1 MDKKKFREFLDKYE
15 YDAEI
20 IFVIFMI
27 LLFSAMIEI
36 AVVSQVSMPW
46 GFIDVMI
53 NLVQTFFS
61 FVFLSQLFDLM
72 NEWEKFKD
80 RN

>member
-53 NLVQTFFS
+53 NLVQIFFS

-80 RN
+80 KN